1 MHPLLLI
8 SALFQWPFA
17 VRGQHWPTPNG
28 PQWSPQDPT
37 MDPQQTPNEP
47 PNTPI
52 KGPQQTPMNP

>member
-17 VRGQHWPTPNG
+17 ARGQHWPTPNG

-37 MDPQQTPNEP
+37 MDPQQTPNELPIP
-47 PNTPI
+47 P
-52 KGPQQTPMNP
+52 